1 MIPNN
6 RKPKG
11 SVSLKEKPSYY
22 RSFARI
28 DLDAVENNLN
38 ELKKLLAPD
47 VKTMC
52 VVKADAYGHG
62 SERVALFLEDKC
74 DYFAVASLD
83 EGMELRSAGIKKPI
97 LVLSYTSPLEFEEL
111 IENDI
116 TATVFETESAKLLS
130 KAAEKLGK
138 TAKVHL
144 AVDTGMGRIGF
155 FDNES
160 GADEVKTVSELPGLF
175 LEGLFSHYACSDI
188 DNKESVNNQTERF
201 NNFIR
206 MLEERGV
213 DIPVKHIC
221 NSVSVIEGENNYDM
235 VRLGVALYGI
245 YPSREIHSERLRL
258 TPAMKV
264 ESHIIYVKTVSTGTK
279 IGYGQT
285 YTAPDERKIA
295 TVSIGYADGYNRC
308 MTGKGYVLIKGQK
321 APVVGRVCM
330 DQIMVDVTG
339 IDGVQCGDR
348 AVVLGKDGTAEITAE
363 EIGKMCDSFSYEV
376 LCNFMPR
383 VKRIYMRG
391 GEIERE

>member
-1 MIPNN
+1 M
-6 RKPKG
+6 
-11 SVSLKEKPSYY
+11 KEKPSYY

-188 DNKESVNNQTERF
+188 DNKESVNSQTARF

-206 MLEERGV
+206 MIEERGV

-245 YPSREIHSERLRL
+245 YPSREIHSERLCL
-258 TPAMKV
+258 IPAMKV
-264 ESHIIYVKTVSTGTK
+264 ESHIIYVKTVSGGTK